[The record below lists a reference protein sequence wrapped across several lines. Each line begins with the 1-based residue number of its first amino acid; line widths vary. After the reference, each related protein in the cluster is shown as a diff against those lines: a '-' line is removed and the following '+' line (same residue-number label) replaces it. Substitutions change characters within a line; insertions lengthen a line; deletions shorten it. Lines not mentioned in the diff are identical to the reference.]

1 MAIRSNSK
9 AAKAAIREYVK
20 KTLALRS
27 DEWTR
32 FEQGNDLADT
42 CRAYCDYLDRIF
54 KNDYVLKYT
63 SQRISHDIDGGG
75 AWEIGT
81 WERALLI
88 GEWLQEDEATLDRF
102 YEQGKVDEMFRYLI
116 TREVIQLAGRY

>member
-9 AAKAAIREYVK
+9 AAKTAIRKYIKE
-20 KTLALRS
+20 TLALRS
-27 DEWTR
+27 DESRR
-32 FEQGNDLADT
+32 FENCNDLADT
-42 CRAYCDYLDRIF
+42 CAAYCDYLDRIF

-63 SQRISHDIDGGG
+63 STRIAHDIDGGG

-102 YEQGKVDEMFRYLI
+102 YEQGKVDEMFRRLI
-116 TREVIQLAGRY
+116 IREVMQLAGRY